1 MIWIVHWLWQVV
13 VGAVVAGPAR
23 EVAVIDGGARLVVE
37 ISGAAR
43 EGAVIDGGVREL

>member
-23 EVAVIDGGARLVVE
+23 ELAVIDGGARVLVRM
-37 ISGAAR
+37 SAAAR
-43 EGAVIDGGVREL
+43 GAVVIDGGVREL